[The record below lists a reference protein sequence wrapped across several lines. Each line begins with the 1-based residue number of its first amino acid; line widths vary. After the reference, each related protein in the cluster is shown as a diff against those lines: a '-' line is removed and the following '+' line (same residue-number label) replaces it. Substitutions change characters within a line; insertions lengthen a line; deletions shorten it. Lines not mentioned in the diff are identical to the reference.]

1 MKQLED
7 LQFKGLRV
15 INNDKIETSQTI
27 AQERMI
33 EKRRRILAK
42 KMEIDA
48 FEKAQSKFIYE
59 K

>member
-1 MKQLED
+1 LKQLED